1 MGKIFDVTFMI
12 GSVPEILSALPMTLM
27 LAFISAGIGFALAL
41 AVALVRYFNVRF
53 LNTVCKIYVSYI
65 RGTPMLV
72 QILLTFFGI
81 PLLLKVINYRWG
93 TDYNVNS
100 LPREVFAIIALSLNA
115 GAYMSETLRSALL
128 AVDVGQLEAC
138 YSVNMT
144 TRQALV
150 RIIMPQAFSI
160 AIPPLVNTLVSL
172 VKETSLVFTIS
183 IVDMMAQAKIV
194 GARGYRFFEVYVV
207 VSIIYWVVCT
217 LIAKVLTIAEKRSRA
232 HERELYA

>member
-1 MGKIFDVTFMI
+1 MGKIFDIKFMI
-12 GSVPEILSALPMTLM
+12 GSVPEILTGLPMTLL
-27 LAFISAGIGFALAL
+27 LAFISAGIGFVIALT
-41 AVALVRYFNVRF
+41 VALVRYFNVRV
-53 LNTVCKIYVSYI
+53 LSTVCKIYVSYI

-81 PLLLKVINYRWG
+81 PLLLKVINLRWG
-93 TDYNVNS
+93 TTYNVNS
-100 LPREVFAIIALSLNA
+100 LPREMFAIIALSLNA

-128 AVDVGQLEAC
+128 AVDIGQLEAC

-160 AIPPLVNTLVSL
+160 AIPPLANTLVSL

-194 GARGYRFFEVYVV
+194 GARGYRFFEVYIV
-207 VSIIYWVVCT
+207 VSIIYWVVCS
-217 LIAKVLTIAEKRSRA
+217 LIAKALTTAEKRSRA
-232 HERELYA
+232 HERKLYA